1 MEQKERYYSLSD
13 RWHQCMQDWV
23 DQTDQFLSNNR
34 RKVLSGKGRVSHE
47 AAIEKASS
55 EYEIFR
61 IKQDHE

>member
-1 MEQKERYYSLSD
+1 
-13 RWHQCMQDWV
+13 MQDWV